1 MMNSLRLLEEKNVKL
16 EKEKQIQALVIA
28 KLKNMLSHTEI
39 SEVMEEHAVLKD
51 KIQTME
57 QEKSRYLTMI
67 DELQKRS
74 QSMM

>member
-1 MMNSLRLLEEKNVKL
+1 M
-16 EKEKQIQALVIA
+16 VIA